1 MAVDVV
7 LAALAEAE
15 RYEPDF
21 RASDHCANLAFHES
35 HVEQDDG
42 GLRGQVDDLVRLAG
56 DGLAGVTV
64 VVELGRPEP
73 DGRVPTRL
81 RIRVDEDEQVINYF
95 DLK

>member
-1 MAVDVV
+1 VAIDVV

-42 GLRGQVDDLVRLAG
+42 GLRGQADDLVGLAG
-56 DGLAGVTV
+56 DGLAG
-64 VVELGRPEP
+64 
-73 DGRVPTRL
+73 
-81 RIRVDEDEQVINYF
+81 
-95 DLK
+95 